1 MKLDRI
7 CVFKC
12 KVGRIFFSSLKFF
25 FQDSD
30 TSCEIV
36 EIFAQL
42 IKMSKLIF
50 KRGLNFVHT
59 KLVSK
64 ISDYNGNAVC
74 ERLFLE
80 INERLCLLYFMT
92 CHTHSLRKK

>member
-1 MKLDRI
+1 
-7 CVFKC
+7 
-12 KVGRIFFSSLKFF
+12 
-25 FQDSD
+25 
-30 TSCEIV
+30 
-36 EIFAQL
+36 
-42 IKMSKLIF
+42 MSKLIF

-64 ISDYNGNAVC
+64 ISDYNGHCC

-92 CHTHSLRKK
+92 CHTYTVYYSNVRKE